1 MNQRLP
7 NFKRKGVWASLSLAV
22 QVWTESWV
30 SLHPTLYI
38 CKVGLAMP
46 ADPASENRDGNTQ
59 MHWSTWTP
67 SGAQSTGIQSF
78 VHMYVFPGC
87 LRYEGNLSDQSR
99 QALSPNG
106 MGFWEDQIH
115 TKYGWLSILEDA
127 DKFGKKNKSSCGTRM
142 GRAML
147 LSTGRSEETW

>member
-1 MNQRLP
+1 
-7 NFKRKGVWASLSLAV
+7 
-22 QVWTESWV
+22 
-30 SLHPTLYI
+30 
-38 CKVGLAMP
+38 
-46 ADPASENRDGNTQ
+46 

-67 SGAQSTGIQSF
+67 SGPQSTGIQSF
-78 VHMYVFPGC
+78 VHMDVFPGC

-127 DKFGKKNKSSCGTRM
+127 DKFGKKTKAAVGPGWAGQCYFQQRDQRRPDGGLNFLVKNSIRKDG
-142 GRAML
+142 AFFKY
-147 LSTGRSEETW
+147 